1 MGIHSVHNRLDI
13 AEKDFIESEY
23 KVIGKMKQKYILKKS
38 FSDMWDSIK
47 WINMHVI
54 KVPERDRKILE
65 EIMAK
70 FLQVW

>member
-23 KVIGKMKQKYILKKS
+23 KVIGKMKQKNILKKS
-38 FSDMWDSIK
+38 FSDMWDNIK